1 MESKTKLKFCAIL
14 YTFLII
20 LIIILVF
27 CFKTYDTYF
36 RWGVPPS
43 NEPPLLILS
52 VKIDNYYKYVILL
65 CIITIVRIVKVLVSE
80 IADAILSFTI
90 YNPDKKVIKDFT
102 KCELQFY
109 GNYIYFIDSLRYV
122 FTLMI
127 TITQIDLALFGVIID
142 QITTLFTIRL
152 LLNEKSFNNYEDI
165 DGDTIELNNN
175 NNLNIEIDLDNDK
188 VI

>member
-1 MESKTKLKFCAIL
+1 MNSKNKLKLCAIL

-20 LIIILVF
+20 LIIILVL

-65 CIITIVRIVKVLVSE
+65 CVITVVRIVKVLVSE

-90 YNPDKKVIKDFT
+90 YNPDKKIIKDFT

-152 LLNEKSFNNYEDI
+152 LLNEKSFNNYEDL
-165 DGDTIELNNN
+165 DQEELNN

>member
-1 MESKTKLKFCAIL
+1 MNSKSKLRFCAIL

-27 CFKTYDTYF
+27 CFRTYDTYF
-36 RWGVPPS
+36 RWGVPLDH
-43 NEPPLLILS
+43 ETPLLILS
-52 VKIDNYYKYVILL
+52 VKIDNYYKYAILL
-65 CIITIVRIVKVLVSE
+65 CLITVVRIVKVLVNE
-80 IADAILSFTI
+80 IADAILAFTI
-90 YNPDKKVIKDFT
+90 YNPDKKIIKDFT

-127 TITQIDLALFGVIID
+127 TITQIDLAIFGVIID

-152 LLNEKSFNNYEDI
+152 LLNEKSFNNYEDL
-165 DGDTIELNNN
+165 DETTDLNNN
-175 NNLNIEIDLDNDK
+175 TILEIDLDDDK
-188 VI
+188 II

>member
-1 MESKTKLKFCAIL
+1 MNSKTKLKLCAIL

-20 LIIILVF
+20 LIIILVL

-65 CIITIVRIVKVLVSE
+65 CVITLVRIVKVLVSE

-152 LLNEKSFNNYEDI
+152 LLNEKSFNSYED
-165 DGDTIELNNN
+165 LNNN
-175 NNLNIEIDLDNDK
+175 ATLDIEIDLDND
-188 VI
+188 

>member
-1 MESKTKLKFCAIL
+1 MDSKTKLKLCAIL

-20 LIIILVF
+20 LIIILVL

-65 CIITIVRIVKVLVSE
+65 CVITIVRIVKVLVSE

-152 LLNEKSFNNYEDI
+152 LLNEKSFNNYEDLNDSI
-165 DGDTIELNNN
+165 DLNNN
-175 NNLNIEIDLDNDK
+175 ATLDIEIDLNND
-188 VI
+188 

>member
-1 MESKTKLKFCAIL
+1 MDSKSKLRFCAIL

-43 NEPPLLILS
+43 NESPLLILS
-52 VKIDNYYKYVILL
+52 VKIDNYYKYGILL
-65 CIITIVRIVKVLVSE
+65 FVITIVRIVKVLVSE

-152 LLNEKSFNNYEDI
+152 LLNEKSFNNYEDL
-165 DGDTIELNNN
+165 DQEELNNN
-175 NNLNIEIDLDNDK
+175 NNLNTEIDLDNDK
-188 VI
+188 TFS

>member
-1 MESKTKLKFCAIL
+1 MIPIL
-14 YTFLII
+14 
-20 LIIILVF
+20 
-27 CFKTYDTYF
+27 DG
-36 RWGVPPS
+36 GVPSS

-52 VKIDNYYKYVILL
+52 VKIDDYYKYGILL
-65 CIITIVRIVKVLVSE
+65 CVITVVRIVKVLVSE

-90 YNPDKKVIKDFT
+90 YNPDKKVITDFT

-109 GNYIYFIDSLRYV
+109 GNYIYFIDSIRYV

-152 LLNEKSFNNYEDI
+152 LLNEKSFNNYEDL
-165 DGDTIELNNN
+165 DQEELNNN
-175 NNLNIEIDLDNDK
+175 NNNLNTEIDLDNTEIYLDNDK

>member
-1 MESKTKLKFCAIL
+1 MDSKSKLRFCAIL

-52 VKIDNYYKYVILL
+52 VKIDNYYKYGILL
-65 CIITIVRIVKVLVSE
+65 FVITIVRIVKVLVSE

-152 LLNEKSFNNYEDI
+152 LLNEKSFNNYEDL
-165 DGDTIELNNN
+165 DQEELNNN
-175 NNLNIEIDLDNDK
+175 NNLNTEIDLDNDK
-188 VI
+188 TFS

>member
-1 MESKTKLKFCAIL
+1 MDSKSKLRFCAIL

-27 CFKTYDTYF
+27 YFRTYDTYF
-36 RWGVPPS
+36 RWGVPTKQ
-43 NEPPLLILS
+43 ETPLIILS
-52 VKIDNYYKYVILL
+52 VKIDNYYKYTLLL
-65 CIITIVRIVKVLVSE
+65 CLITVVRIVKVLVSE
-80 IADAILSFTI
+80 IADAILEFTI

-127 TITQIDLALFGVIID
+127 TITQIDLAVFGVIID

-152 LLNEKSFNNYEDI
+152 LLNEKSFNNYEGLDEAI
-165 DGDTIELNNN
+165 DLNNN
-175 NNLNIEIDLDNDK
+175 TILEIDLDNDK
-188 VI
+188 II